1 MTSTKQLICLN
12 CKHYDQAGSLDHED
26 GWVCKAFPEG
36 IPEVITLGDNTHK
49 KEIPGQVPGYTF
61 KFLFDD

>member
-12 CKHYDQAGSLDHED
+12 CKHYDPSGSLDHD

-36 IPEVITLGDNTHK
+36 IPEEITLGDNPHK
-49 KEIPGQVPGYTF
+49 KELPGQVPGYVF
-61 KFLFDD
+61 KFMFDE